1 MTTSFGKKAAAA
13 ALAVLTLGAGMT
25 LSAGDAEARGGRKG
39 AMIAAGVIGA
49 VAAGAL
55 IAGASNAHSAPAYYY
70 TAPSYAYEPPTY
82 SYETPRAVYYPQQPV
97 VEYGYP
103 ANPGYYHRPA
113 RRHYGYS
120 ETGYAY
126 RGPVCKLRKE
136 RVWDG
141 YGWRMQ
147 RYQVCR

>member
-1 MTTSFGKKAAAA
+1 MTTTFGRKAAAA
-13 ALAVLTLGAGMT
+13 ALAVLALGAGMT

-70 TAPSYAYEPPTY
+70 TPPNYAYEPPSYTY
-82 SYETPRAVYYPQQPV
+82 EAPRAVYYPQQPV
-97 VEYGYP
+97 VEYNYP
-103 ANPGYYHRPA
+103 VNPGYYHRPA

-126 RGPVCKLRKE
+126 RGPVCKVRKE

>member
-1 MTTSFGKKAAAA
+1 MTTTFGRKAAAA
-13 ALAVLTLGAGMT
+13 ALAALTLGAGMT
-25 LSAGDAEARGGRKG
+25 LSAGNAEARYGRNG
-39 AMIAAGVIGA
+39 AAIAAGVIGA

-55 IAGASNAHSAPAYYY
+55 IAGAANAQSAPAYYY
-70 TAPSYAYEPPTY
+70 TAPNYAYQPPVY
-82 SYETPRAVYYPQQPV
+82 SYESPRAVYLGENPAVGYDYPP
-97 VEYGYP
+97 
-103 ANPGYYHRPA
+103 NPGYYHRPV
-113 RRHYGYS
+113 RRYPGYS

-126 RGPVCKLRKE
+126 RGPVCKIRKE